1 MKHLENNIE
10 QDFEFNNDVKN
21 ISIIYAVICFIILYF
36 YGLHSNKIHQKE
48 LNKTYNMVQT
58 SLDII
63 QEQRVEIE
71 ALDEGLQSINGYAD
85 YLEERI
91 NQMERLDK
99 ILKDLQRSWV
109 GK

>member
-21 ISIIYAVICFIILYF
+21 ISIIYVIVCFIILYF
-36 YGLHSNKIHQKE
+36 YGLHYNKIHQKE
-48 LNKTYNMVQT
+48 LNRTYNMVQT

-71 ALDEGLQSINGYAD
+71 ALDEGLQSMNDYTD
-85 YLEERI
+85 YLETQI

-99 ILKDLQRSWV
+99 ILKDLQRSWQ

>member
-10 QDFEFNNDVKN
+10 QDFEFSKDVKN
-21 ISIIYAVICFIILYF
+21 ISIIYVIICFIVLYF
-36 YGLHSNKIHQKE
+36 YGLHSNKMHQKE
-48 LNKTYNMVQT
+48 LNKTYNMIQT

-71 ALDEGLQSINGYAD
+71 ALDEGLQSMNDYAD
-85 YLEERI
+85 YLETQI

-99 ILKDLQRSWV
+99 ILKDLQRSWQ

>member
-1 MKHLENNIE
+1 MEHNQIEKDLPNI
-10 QDFEFNNDVKN
+10 
-21 ISIIYAVICFIILYF
+21 ISIFSIIGLFILYF
-36 YGLHSNKIHQKE
+36 EGVYFEHKHQKE
-48 LNKTYNMVQT
+48 LNRTYNMIQT

-71 ALDEGLQSINGYAD
+71 ALDEGLQSMNDYAD
-85 YLEERI
+85 YLETQI

-99 ILKDLQRSWV
+99 ILKDLQRSWQ

>member
-1 MKHLENNIE
+1 MKQNQIE
-10 QDFEFNNDVKN
+10 KVLPN
-21 ISIIYAVICFIILYF
+21 ISSIFVITCSIILYF
-36 YGLHSNKIHQKE
+36 YVLHSNKIHQKE
-48 LNKTYNMVQT
+48 LNRTYNMVQT

-71 ALDEGLQSINGYAD
+71 ALDEGLQSMNDYAD

-99 ILKDLQRSWV
+99 ILKDLERSW
-109 GK
+109 